1 MSYLSIVKPHP
12 TFVVLGD
19 SAAYGTGDEVQTGV
33 FRGWAGFLSE
43 NFQEGCDY
51 FNFSRPGAKSSEVA
65 QVQLEKAL
73 KLNPDIC
80 AVIVGGNDLLRN
92 GFDPI
97 LLHENLQYIC
107 RNLLTIGSEII
118 MVELHDPLQLLKLPK
133 LLGRVLNKRVNAVNA
148 VYRKIALEFELISV
162 KTRNIED
169 VHNLRN
175 WHIDRMHPGPAG
187 HFMLARNIAEQLRR
201 RGWAISI
208 PAKFEVNIKSRSEKI
223 KWMLRNGTPWFLKRS
238 VDLLPA
244 AAILMVIE
252 SIKLLIEK
260 VKPAMVKSELSFL
273 YQIESDP
280 ERIELLLAS

>member
-1 MSYLSIVKPHP
+1 MNLELVKPHP

-65 QVQLEKAL
+65 EIQLEKAL

-92 GFDPI
+92 GFNPI

-107 RNLLTIGSEII
+107 RNLLAIGSEIV

-148 VYRKIALEFELISV
+148 VYRKIALEFEIVSV
-162 KTRNIED
+162 KTRSIED
-169 VHNLRN
+169 VHNLGN

-187 HFMLARNIAEQLRR
+187 HFMLARNIAEQLRK

-208 PAKFEVNIKSRSEKI
+208 PAKLEVNVKSRSEKI

-244 AAILMVIE
+244 AAILILIE
-252 SIKLLIEK
+252 AIKVLIEK
-260 VKPAMVKSELSFL
+260 IKPAKVKSELSFL

-280 ERIELLLAS
+280 AKIELLLAS

>member
-1 MSYLSIVKPHP
+1 MNLELVKPHP

-19 SAAYGTGDEVQTGV
+19 SAAYGTGDEIQTGV

-65 QVQLEKAL
+65 QIQLEKAL

-92 GFDPI
+92 GFNPI

-107 RNLLTIGSEII
+107 RNLLAIGSEIV

-133 LLGRVLNKRVNAVNA
+133 LLGRVLNRRVNAVNA
-148 VYRKIALEFELISV
+148 VYRKIALEFEIVSV
-162 KTRNIED
+162 KTRSIED

-187 HFMLARNIAEQLRR
+187 HFMLARNIAEQLRK

-208 PAKFEVNIKSRSEKI
+208 PSKFEVNVKSRAEKI
-223 KWMLRNGTPWFLKRS
+223 KWMLRNGTPWFFKRS

-244 AAILMVIE
+244 AAVLMIIE
-252 SIKLLIEK
+252 SIKVLIEL
-260 VKPAMVKSELSFL
+260 VKPTKVKSELSFL
-273 YQIESDP
+273 HQIESDP
-280 ERIELLLAS
+280 ERIQLLLAS

>member
-1 MSYLSIVKPHP
+1 MSLELVKPHP

-65 QVQLEKAL
+65 EIQLEKAL

-92 GFDPI
+92 GFNPI

-107 RNLLTIGSEII
+107 RNLLAIGSEIV

-148 VYRKIALEFELISV
+148 VYRKIALEFEIVSV
-162 KTRNIED
+162 KTRSIED

-187 HFMLARNIAEQLRR
+187 HFMLARNIAEQLRK

-208 PAKFEVNIKSRSEKI
+208 PAKLEVNVKSRAEKI

-244 AAILMVIE
+244 AAILILIEAIKVVIE
-252 SIKLLIEK
+252 KI
-260 VKPAMVKSELSFL
+260 KPAKVKSELSFL

-280 ERIELLLAS
+280 ERIQLLLAS

>member
-1 MSYLSIVKPHP
+1 MNLELVKPHP

-65 QVQLEKAL
+65 EIQLEKAL

-92 GFDPI
+92 GFNPI

-107 RNLLTIGSEII
+107 RNLLAIGSEIV

-148 VYRKIALEFELISV
+148 VYRKIALEFEIVSV
-162 KTRNIED
+162 KTRSIED
-169 VHNLRN
+169 VHNLGN

-187 HFMLARNIAEQLRR
+187 HFMLARNIAEQLRK

-208 PAKFEVNIKSRSEKI
+208 PAKLEVNVKSRSEKI

-244 AAILMVIE
+244 AAILILIEAIKVVIE
-252 SIKLLIEK
+252 KI
-260 VKPAMVKSELSFL
+260 KPAKVKSELSFL

-280 ERIELLLAS
+280 AKIELLLAS

>member
-1 MSYLSIVKPHP
+1 MSLELVKPHP
-12 TFVVLGD
+12 TFVVRGD

-51 FNFSRPGAKSSEVA
+51 FNFSRPGAKSTEVA
-65 QVQLEKAL
+65 EFQLEKAL

-92 GFDPI
+92 GFNPI

-107 RNLLTIGSEII
+107 RNLLAIGSEIV

-148 VYRKIALEFELISV
+148 VYRKIALEFEIVSV
-162 KTRNIED
+162 KTRSIED

-187 HFMLARNIAEQLRR
+187 HFMLARNIAEQLRK

-208 PAKFEVNIKSRSEKI
+208 PAKLEVNVKSRSEKI

-252 SIKLLIEK
+252 SIKVIIEK
-260 VKPAMVKSELSFL
+260 VKPAKVKSELSFL

-280 ERIELLLAS
+280 AKIELLLAS